1 MKRSDSAFSLAL
13 CASLLVHATL
23 GLLVLRE
30 KLAEL
35 QVGRVAVAKVDP
47 ADIDKPDPDK
57 PDVSADETPAV
68 VIQPAP
74 APLPEFRPVA
84 PPPPPP
90 VAQKPKDTN
99 DENLE

>member
-1 MKRSDSAFSLAL
+1 MKRSDSAFSIAL

-35 QVGRVAVAKVDP
+35 QVHRVAVARIEPGDVDLPEPNKSDESSEQAP
-47 ADIDKPDPDK
+47 A
-57 PDVSADETPAV
+57 T

-74 APLPEFRPVA
+74 APLPEFKPVA

-90 VAQKPKDTN
+90 PPRKKNDTN
-99 DENLE
+99 DE